1 MGSLVCH
8 QRVGDEPVPGCT
20 SSVSFE
26 PLPVIPLDD
35 VGNNMGADAYGHCQG
50 DCDSGEFGE
59 CKHEIIGGGCFF
71 SLVLYDA
78 FNKMLRLPFRFTL
91 KNA

>member
-1 MGSLVCH
+1 M
-8 QRVGDEPVPGCT
+8 
-20 SSVSFE
+20 SFE
-26 PLPVIPLDD
+26 PLPMKPLDD
-35 VGNNMGADAYGHCQG
+35 SVGNNVGADAYGHCQG